1 MSILDQ
7 AQLLAAAG
15 KREEAVRLVVQAAGA
30 GDGEALFAVANWR
43 LFGIHGPRD
52 LAATHRMLDQAVAA
66 GDAEAALLKSSLLA
80 NGAGCVADEAGA
92 LALLRSIGGNSP
104 QAATQIELLQA
115 MRADEPGPEAGRLL
129 CGDPHV
135 RAVPGLLSAAE
146 CRYLMERSE
155 RHLQPSFINHPVTGR
170 RTPHP
175 TRTSMGMSFGP
186 SLEDAV
192 VRRINRRLATVSGTQ
207 LACGE
212 PLHMLRYTAGQEYKP
227 HVDTIGG
234 ESNQRAWT
242 VLVYLNAGYT
252 GGATLFDLLGV
263 EYVGSPGDVLVF
275 GSLDAQGRPD
285 PRTRHA
291 GLPILAGVKWLAT
304 RWIRQRPVQ
313 LLSE

>member
-7 AQLLAAAG
+7 AQRLAAAG
-15 KREEAVRLVVQAAGA
+15 RRGEAVGLVVQAADA

-52 LAATHRMLDQAVAA
+52 LSVTHLMLDRAVAA
-66 GDAEAALLKSSLLA
+66 GHDEAALLKASLLA
-80 NGAGCVADEAGA
+80 NGTACAADEAAA
-92 LALLRSIGGNSP
+92 LALLRSIAGNSP
-104 QAATQIELLQA
+104 QAARQIELLQA
-115 MRADEPGPEAGRLL
+115 MPQEDPGPEAGQLL
-129 CGDPHV
+129 SEAPHI
-135 RAVPGLLSAAE
+135 RAVRGGLSIAE
-146 CRYLMERSE
+146 CRYLIDRSE
-155 RHLQPSFINHPVTGR
+155 RHLQPSFINHPVTGKR
-170 RTPHP
+170 VPHP

-192 VRRINRRLATVSGTQ
+192 VRRINRRLAAVSGTK

-212 PLHMLRYTAGQEYKP
+212 PLHMLRYTSGQEYKP

-242 VLVYLNAGYT
+242 VLVYLNEGYA
-252 GGATLFDLLGV
+252 GGATQFDLLGV
-263 EYVGSPGDVLVF
+263 EHAGSPGDVLVF

-291 GLPILAGVKWLAT
+291 GLPIKAGVKWLAT
-304 RWIRQRPVQ
+304 RWIRQGPVQ
-313 LLSE
+313 LLSS